1 MITLKNFKIL
11 VINPGS
17 TSTKIAIFENEK
29 RKFKKTIQH
38 SVEKLKNFGRFIEQY
53 EMRKSAIID
62 TIGLAGYRIEDFD
75 AIAARGGILKPMES
89 GTYLID
95 EDIVNYLKNE
105 CEIDHASN
113 LAPIIAYELSKKYNI
128 PAFLTDPISV
138 DEFDELARFSGIKE
152 IQRKSL
158 SHALNMKTVG
168 RKVARE
174 LGKSYEEC
182 NFVIAH
188 LGGGISVSAHRK
200 GKMIDVNNANDEG
213 PFSAERTG
221 ELPVGDVVK
230 LAFSGKYSKSELKK
244 RYTKQGG
251 LIAYLGTN
259 DLREAIERAKTD
271 EYANLVVKAMVLQIA
286 KEIGG
291 MCAVLKG
298 EVDAIILTGGMANNS
313 EFVEMIKGYISKFS
327 LITVVPG
334 ENEMEALALGAL
346 EVLRGNIEAK
356 IFEKGV
362 KV

>member
-1 MITLKNFKIL
+1 LKTFKIL

-17 TSTKIAIFENEK
+17 TSTKVAIFENEK
-29 RKFKKTIQH
+29 CEFRKNIQH
-38 SVEKLKNFGRFIEQY
+38 SVKKLEKFNKVTEQY
-53 EMRKSAIID
+53 EMRKNAIVE
-62 TIGLAGYRIEDFD
+62 TVKAAGYTIKEFD
-75 AIAARGGILKPMES
+75 AIAARGGILKPVES

-95 EDIVNYLKNE
+95 EDVVNYLKNE
-105 CEIDHASN
+105 CKIDHASN
-113 LAPIIAYELSKKYNI
+113 LAPIIAYELSRKYDI

-138 DEFDELARFSGIKE
+138 DEFDELARFSGIRE
-152 IQRKSL
+152 IKRKSL
-158 SHALNMKTVG
+158 SHALNMKMVG
-168 RKVARE
+168 KKVARE
-174 LGKSYEEC
+174 LGKNYEDC

-200 GKMIDVNNANDEG
+200 GRMIDVNNANDEG

-230 LAFSGKYSKSELKK
+230 LAFSGKYTKSELKK

-259 DLREAIERAKTD
+259 DLRETLKMSKTD
-271 EYANLVVKAMVLQIA
+271 EHARLVVKAMVLQIA

-291 MCAVLKG
+291 MCAILKG
-298 EVDAIILTGGMANNS
+298 EVDSIILTGGMVNNP
-313 EFVEMIKGYISKFS
+313 EFVEMIKEYVSKFA
-327 LITVVPG
+327 LVTVIPG

-346 EVLRGNIEAK
+346 EVLRGKVKPK
-356 IFEKGV
+356 IYVEGM